1 MKEEII
7 SVGIDIGTSTTQLV
21 FTKIVLENIASGARV
36 PQIRIISKDVFYKSE
51 VYFTPLRSQTEIDAE
66 KVKKIIQGEY
76 EKAKLKTSDVS
87 TGAVI
92 ITGETAR
99 KSNAQEVLNALSGM
113 AGDFVVATAGPDLES
128 VIAGKGAGAM
138 DFSES
143 NNTSIYNLDI
153 GGGTTNIALFKSG
166 EVIDS
171 TCLDIGGRLIKFKD
185 SSLEITYIFRKYQT
199 LIDEM
204 GLTSLKVG
212 SKAQKSDLIKLCR
225 RVGEVLLSSVGAV
238 SRDKDY
244 DFLLTDTDFRVK
256 RGKEELEYVNFS
268 GGVADFIYNDYSG
281 DEFKYGDIGIILGKE
296 IKKVFEEKGVK
307 VVKTGETIGAT
318 VVGAGSHTTEISGST
333 ITYTENI
340 FPLKNIPVLKISKND
355 EEDLNKLLNTL
366 KKKREWFKVED
377 GVQEVAVGLVGQPNM
392 RYKEILALS
401 DVIYEAF
408 SDVSRLILVIEND
421 IGKVLGQ
428 ALSLKYGNHIPIICI
443 DSIKVAD
450 GDFIDIGKP
459 LGNGSVLPVIVK
471 TLVLSSYK

>member
-36 PQIRIISKDVFYKSE
+36 PQIRIISKDIFYKSQ
-51 VYFTPLRSQTEIDAE
+51 VYFTPLKSQTEIDAE
-66 KVKKIIQGEY
+66 EVKKIIKNEY
-76 EKAKLKTSDVS
+76 IKANLKTTDVS

-99 KSNAQEVLNALSGM
+99 KTNARDVLNALSGM

-138 DFSES
+138 AFSEK
-143 NNTSIYNLDI
+143 NNTSIYNFDV
-153 GGGTTNIALFKSG
+153 GGGTTNISFFKNG
-166 EVIDS
+166 EAIDS

-185 SSLEITYIFRKYQT
+185 NSLEIIYIFKKYQM

-212 SKAQKSDLIKLCR
+212 LKAKKNDLIKLCR
-225 RVGEVLLSSVGAV
+225 RVGEILLSSIGVV
-238 SRDKDY
+238 PEDKIYNFFLTDKD
-244 DFLLTDTDFRVK
+244 FRIEKKK
-256 RGKEELEYVNFS
+256 RELEYVNFS
-268 GGVADFIYNDYSG
+268 GGVADFIYNNYSD

-296 IKKVFEEKGVK
+296 IRKIFDEKGIK
-307 VVKTGETIGAT
+307 IVKTGETIGAT

-340 FPLKNIPVLKISKND
+340 FPLKNIPVLKVAKDD
-355 EEDLNKLLNTL
+355 EKDLKRLAENLR
-366 KKKREWFKVED
+366 KKREWFKVED
-377 GVQEVAVGLVGQPNM
+377 GIQDVAVGLVGEPNM
-392 RYKEILALS
+392 KYKNILELAEVIHNCFL
-401 DVIYEAF
+401 DVNKL
-408 SDVSRLILVIEND
+408 VLVIEND

-428 ALSLKYGNHIPIICI
+428 TLALKYGNHTPIICI

-450 GDFIDIGKP
+450 GDFIDIGHP
-459 LGNGSVLPVIVK
+459 LGNGNVLPVIVK